1 MCKYL
6 FSDLASTKKYRPPK
20 ELRKK
25 PTIPP
30 QVEKE
35 EKALKKKVNKKKRLE
50 AQFVLTPEGL
60 VVVRNGKEKRAKQKR
75 EPAQEEEE
83 EEEENSEKEEE
94 PALVQSLSHQ
104 KEVKKPSRVRKL
116 VILSGGLRSSYAIFA
131 ITTNKLILVALVV
144 SFFPFILEKKSHL
157 DDEDEPEKPLYPKH
171 PKEPKP
177 NNTNK
182 ILHKIQEHS
191 PFLNKL
197 MSMSHEQ
204 LAQMAEEDEEY
215 VVDRVADC
223 VS

>member
-1 MCKYL
+1 VCKYL

-75 EPAQEEEE
+75 EPAQEEE